1 MTPVLHAS
9 STVRF
14 WAPRGR
20 NLESVTE
27 EEELPAFDTGPGPPR
42 AAFLIAYVFVVL
54 AGLFGG
60 AIGYG
65 LVNVSTGTTSTDKAI
80 GALVGAAGAAI
91 GVGVV
96 AVLALRAM
104 AEWRRPPGS
113 GANDRRPR

>member
-1 MTPVLHAS
+1 VAD
-9 STVRF
+9 
-14 WAPRGR
+14 
-20 NLESVTE
+20 EQ
-27 EEELPAFDTGPGPPR
+27 ELPAFDTGPGPPR
-42 AAFLIAYVFVVL
+42 AAFLIAYLCVVL

-65 LVNVSTGTTSTDKAI
+65 FVNASTGSTSTDKAI
-80 GALVGAAGAAI
+80 GAVVGAVGAAI